1 MVKSSL
7 ALNQVRY
14 SKVMDQIV
22 KIYQQF
28 RNGDSEV
35 ALSTMTVV
43 LSNSKDN
50 ASIYDKS
57 TKSFVNVDVASQL
70 GFQGTIQKLN
80 GNLETPYVMPVE
92 LHVKS
97 WMEL

>member
-14 SKVMDQIV
+14 SKVMDQIA

-28 RNGDSEV
+28 RNVDSEV

-43 LSNSKDN
+43 LSNRKDN

-70 GFQGTIQKLN
+70 GSQGTVQKIN
-80 GNLETPYVMPVE
+80 GNLETSYVMPVE